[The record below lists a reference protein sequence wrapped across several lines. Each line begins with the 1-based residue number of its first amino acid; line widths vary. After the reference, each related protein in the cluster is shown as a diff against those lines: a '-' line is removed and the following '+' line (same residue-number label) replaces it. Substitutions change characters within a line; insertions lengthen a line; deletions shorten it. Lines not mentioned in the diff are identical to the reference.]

1 MLVRMWDF
9 GSDVI
14 ISDLTLPAIAALG
27 HKMNSALMPMGR
39 VLSVTIGIYL
49 FGFERNTPQV
59 HNSA

>member
-14 ISDLTLPAIAALG
+14 IWDFTLLAIAAIG
-27 HKMNSALMPMGR
+27 YKVNSALMPMGR
-39 VLSVTIGIYL
+39 GLSVTIGIYL